1 MRSLVLVSLFL
12 TLDAVAQI
20 GVGIYL
26 PAGRRT
32 QRIGAVPDS
41 LALYSA
47 KEIDFEPRHAQ
58 GIERWTER
66 IARMEECPIDTALY
80 QCEAEGVVVLRF
92 TVERDG
98 AITDAQVVKGGRV
111 LSVVVRHEEAPC
123 ARARAIDVAGVGGT
137 HRTLGPKAGS
147 VRITRYVKRFHI
159 NFTCRHESAERGER
173 GCLKLHRW
181 GQ

>member
-1 MRSLVLVSLFL
+1 MRFAANVAARVRAGLTLVMRSLVLVPLFL

-47 KEIDFEPRHAQ
+47 KEIDLEPRYAQ

-80 QCEAEGVVVLRF
+80 QCEASGVLVLRF

-98 AITDAQVVKGGRV
+98 AITDAQVVKGGCTGLNRRIECAAMR
-111 LSVVVRHEEAPC
+111 SAPWEPGRIGYYKVRT
-123 ARARAIDVAGVGGT
+123 RLQV
-137 HRTLGPKAGS
+137 K
-147 VRITRYVKRFHI
+147 VR
-159 NFTCRHESAERGER
+159 
-173 GCLKLHRW
+173 L
-181 GQ
+181 